1 MSTAISTACRLLDQH
16 GHGLSWEHI
25 CERVHK
31 SPFHLHREFKKSTTL
46 TPKQYADQVRM
57 NKLRSLLSTQT
68 ITQALLEA
76 GFNSP
81 SVLYENLHNLG
92 MTPKAFQDGAPNET
106 IYFALAQ
113 TSLGAICVAQSAK
126 GVCFV
131 QFSDDPM
138 STLEQLQ
145 KTFPHAMLQ
154 GADTS
159 FDTTVAQVVGLV
171 DHANPTSISLDA
183 RGTVFQ
189 KKVWDALQHI
199 PLGQTW
205 SYQQLAE
212 HINMPSS
219 VRAVANACAQNNIAL
234 LVPCHRVVRSN
245 GDMSGYRWGVVRK
258 VALLKNEYPHT
269 KSKILNH

>member
-1 MSTAISTACRLLDQH
+1 MSNFIENACHLLDQYAH
-16 GHGLSWEHI
+16 ELSWEQI
-25 CERVHK
+25 CDQVHK
-31 SPFHLHREFKKSTTL
+31 SPFHVHREFKKATSL

-57 NKLRSLLSTQT
+57 NKLRALLPEHSVS
-68 ITQALLEA
+68 QALLEA

-81 SVLYENLHNLG
+81 SVLYDNISQLG
-92 MTPKAFQDGAPNET
+92 MTPKTYQDGAPNET

-131 QFSDDPM
+131 QFSDDPVA
-138 STLEQLQ
+138 TLEQLQ
-145 KTFPHAMLQ
+145 KTFPHAFLQ
-154 GADTS
+154 GADPT
-159 FDTTVAQVVGLV
+159 FDTTVAQIVGLV
-171 DHANPTSISLDA
+171 EHTNPLAIPLDA

-205 SYQQLAE
+205 SYQQLAD
-212 HINMPSS
+212 HIKMPSS
-219 VRAVANACAQNNIAL
+219 VRAVANACAKNNIAV

-245 GDMSGYRWGVVRK
+245 GDLSGYRWGVERK
-258 VALLKNEYPHT
+258 DALLKNEKAIT
-269 KSKILNH
+269 QKTNC

>member
-1 MSTAISTACRLLDQH
+1 MPQSTPVATACLLLDQYAH
-16 GHGLSWEHI
+16 QLSWEEI
-25 CERVHK
+25 ATRVHK
-31 SPFHLHREFKKSTTL
+31 SPFHLHREFKKTTTL

-57 NKLRSLLSTQT
+57 NKLRSLLPKHAV
-68 ITQALLEA
+68 TQAMLEA

-81 SVLYENLHNLG
+81 SVLYDNVQQLG
-92 MTPKAFQDGAPNET
+92 MSPKTYQNGAPNET

-113 TSLGAICVAQSAK
+113 TSLGTICVAQSTK

-131 QFSDDPM
+131 QFSDDPI

-145 KTFPHAMLQ
+145 KTFPSAFLQ
-154 GADTS
+154 GADTT
-159 FDTTVAQVVGLV
+159 FDATVAKIVGLV
-171 DHANPTSISLDA
+171 EHSNPTTIPLDA

-205 SYQQLAE
+205 SYQQLAD
-212 HINMPSS
+212 HIKMPSS
-219 VRAVANACAQNNIAL
+219 VRAVANACAKNNIAL

-245 GDMSGYRWGVVRK
+245 GDLSGYRWGVQRK
-258 VALLKNEYPHT
+258 QALLSCEFTHKT
-269 KSKILNH
+269 

>member
-1 MSTAISTACRLLDQH
+1 MSNLIKTTCHLLDQYA
-16 GHGLSWEHI
+16 HGLSWEQI
-25 CERVHK
+25 CDHVHK
-31 SPFHLHREFKKSTTL
+31 SPFHWHREFKKATSL

-57 NKLRSLLSTQT
+57 NKLRALLLKQPVS
-68 ITQALLEA
+68 QALLEA

-81 SVLYENLHNLG
+81 SVLYDNVQQLG
-92 MTPKAFQDGAPNET
+92 MTPKTYQDGAPNET

-113 TSLGAICVAQSAK
+113 TSLGAICVAQSSK

-131 QFSDDPM
+131 QFSDDPL

-145 KTFPHAMLQ
+145 KTFPHAFLQ
-154 GADTS
+154 GADPT
-159 FDTTVAQVVGLV
+159 FDATVAQIVGLV
-171 DHANPTSISLDA
+171 EHANPITIPLDA

-212 HINMPSS
+212 HIKMPSS
-219 VRAVANACAQNNIAL
+219 VRAVANACAKNNIAL

-245 GDMSGYRWGVVRK
+245 GDLSGYRWGVDRK
-258 VALLKNEYPHT
+258 ESLLKNENT
-269 KSKILNH
+269 LTQKTNC

>member
-1 MSTAISTACRLLDQH
+1 MSAVQKACALLDQYSH
-16 GHGLSWEHI
+16 QLAWAEI

-31 SPFHLHREFKKSTTL
+31 SPFHLHREFKKATTL
-46 TPKQYADQVRM
+46 TPKQYADQVRV
-57 NKLRSLLSTQT
+57 NRLRSLLPTHS
-68 ITQALLEA
+68 IAQALLDA
-76 GFNSP
+76 GFHSP
-81 SVLYENLHNLG
+81 SVLYDNLDQLG
-92 MTPKAFQDGAPNET
+92 MTPKAYQDGAPNET

-131 QFSDDPM
+131 QFSDDPL

-145 KTFPHAMLQ
+145 TTFPHAFLQ
-154 GADTS
+154 GADTT
-159 FDTTVAQVVGLV
+159 FDATVAQIVGLV
-171 DHANPTSISLDA
+171 EHANPLTIPLDA

-189 KKVWDALQHI
+189 KKVWEALRHI

-205 SYQQLAE
+205 SYRQLAE
-212 HINMPSS
+212 HLHIPSS

-245 GDMSGYRWGVVRK
+245 GDLSGYRWGVERK
-258 VALLKNEYPHT
+258 AALLSNEQALT
-269 KSKILNH
+269 KTPSL

>member
-1 MSTAISTACRLLDQH
+1 MSNPVANACRLLDQYAH
-16 GHGLSWEHI
+16 QMSWRKI
-25 CERVHK
+25 CELLHK
-31 SPFHLHREFKKSTTL
+31 SPFHMHREFKKATTL

-57 NKLRSLLSTQT
+57 NNLRILLPNHA
-68 ITQALLEA
+68 ITQALLDA

-81 SVLYENLHNLG
+81 SVLYENIQNLG
-92 MTPKAFQDGAPNET
+92 MTPKSYQDGAPNET

-113 TSLGAICVAQSAK
+113 TSLGAICVAQSSK

-131 QFSDDPM
+131 QFSDDPI
-138 STLEQLQ
+138 STLQQLQ
-145 KTFPHAMLQ
+145 KTFSQAFLQ
-154 GADTS
+154 GADPT
-159 FDTTVAQVVGLV
+159 FDATVAQIVGVVEHG
-171 DHANPTSISLDA
+171 NPTPLPLDA

-205 SYQQLAE
+205 SYQQLAN
-212 HINMPSS
+212 HIKMPSS

-245 GDMSGYRWGVVRK
+245 GDLSGYRWGVARK
-258 VALLKNEYPHT
+258 NALLTNEEALT
-269 KSKILNH
+269 QKTDC